1 MKKVSRY
8 VVILFAIAA
17 LVSCGNG
24 KKGSASEKAK
34 TEKAEDEAT
43 EEEESADADQAPDIN
58 KISNS
63 VRMTG
68 KLALDPQNRA
78 DIAPIAGGV
87 VRRILTREGYR
98 VGRGQI
104 VAYIENTEVVAL
116 QRQYIASV
124 SERSAARLE
133 LNRQITLNN
142 QGAGVQKTL
151 QQAEAAYTVANAS
164 VLGIGR
170 QLRQLGVNPSS
181 VSLGRITTLIPVS
194 SPISGIVGKI
204 NISMGSYVDMTTS
217 LMTVVNN
224 VNLHCDMKV
233 FEKDLPKVRIGQIVN
248 VSLTNS
254 PMVKFRARIYDIN
267 STFDDGSKSITVH
280 AKIIKQP
287 ESKLLPEMFVTGV
300 VE

>member
-1 MKKVSRY
+1 MSRY
-8 VVILFAIAA
+8 LVMLFAIAVLA
-17 LVSCGNG
+17 SCGNG
-24 KKGSASEKAK
+24 KKEGVSEKAK
-34 TEKAEDEAT
+34 TEKADDEAT

-58 KISNS
+58 KTSNS

-78 DIAPIAGGV
+78 DISPIAGGV

-133 LNRQITLNN
+133 LNRQITLTS

-280 AKIIKQP
+280 AKIMKQP

>member
-1 MKKVSRY
+1 MKKMSRY
-8 VVILFAIAA
+8 VVILFAIAT

-280 AKIIKQP
+280 AKIMKQP

>member
-8 VVILFAIAA
+8 IVMLFVVAA
-17 LVSCGNG
+17 LASCGSG
-24 KKGSASEKAK
+24 KKESVNDKSK
-34 TEKAEDEAT
+34 TEAADKEEADD
-43 EEEESADADQAPDIN
+43 EESADADPAPDLSKTNNI
-58 KISNS
+58 

-68 KLALDPQNRA
+68 KLGLDPQNRA
-78 DIAPIAGGV
+78 DISPIAGGV

-98 VGRGQI
+98 VGRGQV

-133 LNRQITLNN
+133 LNRQQTLTS

-151 QQAEAAYTVANAS
+151 QQAEASYAIANAS

-170 QLRQLGVNPSS
+170 QLSQLGVNPSS
-181 VSLGRITTLIPVS
+181 VSLGRITTLIPVR

-224 VNLHCDMKV
+224 VNLHCDMKA

-248 VSLTNS
+248 VSLTNN

-267 STFDDGSKSITVH
+267 STFDDGSKSVTVH

-287 ESKLLPEMFVTGV
+287 ASKLLPDMFVTGV

>member
-78 DIAPIAGGV
+78 DIAPIAGGM

-224 VNLHCDMKV
+224 VNLHCDMKA

-280 AKIIKQP
+280 AKIMKQP

>member
-1 MKKVSRY
+1 MKKVNRY

-43 EEEESADADQAPDIN
+43 EEDESADADQAPDIN

-78 DIAPIAGGV
+78 DIAPIAGGM

-98 VGRGQI
+98 VGRGEI

>member
-8 VVILFAIAA
+8 VVILFAIAT

-124 SERSAARLE
+124 SERSTARLE
-133 LNRQITLNN
+133 LNRQITLTS

-267 STFDDGSKSITVH
+267 STFDDGSKSVTVH

-287 ESKLLPEMFVTGV
+287 ASKLLPDMFVTGV
-300 VE
+300 IE

>member
-43 EEEESADADQAPDIN
+43 EEEELADADQAPDIN

-233 FEKDLPKVRIGQIVN
+233 YEKDLPKVRIGQIVN

>member
-1 MKKVSRY
+1 MKKMSRY
-8 VVILFAIAA
+8 IVMLFAIAV

-24 KKGSASEKAK
+24 KKEGVREKTK
-34 TEKAEDEAT
+34 TETSDDEAT
-43 EEEESADADQAPDIN
+43 EDEESADADQAPDIN
-58 KISNS
+58 KTSNS

-78 DIAPIAGGV
+78 DISPIAGGV
-87 VRRILTREGYR
+87 VRRILTREGYQ

-124 SERSAARLE
+124 SERSTARLE
-133 LNRQITLNN
+133 LNRQITLTS

-151 QQAEAAYTVANAS
+151 QQAEAAYAMANAS

-224 VNLHCDMKV
+224 VNLHCDMKA

-267 STFDDGSKSITVH
+267 STFDDGSKSVTVH

-287 ESKLLPEMFVTGV
+287 ASKLLPDMFVTGV

>member
-43 EEEESADADQAPDIN
+43 EDEESADADQAPDIN

>member
-1 MKKVSRY
+1 MKKVSKY
-8 VVILFAIAA
+8 IVMLFVVAA
-17 LVSCGNG
+17 LASCGSG
-24 KKGSASEKAK
+24 KKDNMNDKSK
-34 TEKAEDEAT
+34 TEAADK
-43 EEEESADADQAPDIN
+43 EEVDDEESADADPAPDLSKTNNI
-58 KISNS
+58 

-68 KLALDPQNRA
+68 KLGLDPQNRA
-78 DIAPIAGGV
+78 DISPIAGGV

-98 VGRGQI
+98 VGRGQV

-133 LNRQITLNN
+133 LNRQQTLTS

-151 QQAEAAYTVANAS
+151 QQAEASYAIANAS

-170 QLRQLGVNPSS
+170 QLSQLGVNPSS
-181 VSLGRITTLIPVS
+181 VSLGRITTLIPVR

-233 FEKDLPKVRIGQIVN
+233 YEKDLPKVRIGQIVN

-280 AKIIKQP
+280 AKIMKQP

>member
-8 VVILFAIAA
+8 VVILFAIAT

-63 VRMTG
+63 VKMTG

-116 QRQYIASV
+116 QRQYITSV

-151 QQAEAAYTVANAS
+151 QQAEAAYAMANAS

-194 SPISGIVGKI
+194 SPSIW
-204 NISMGSYVDMTTS
+204 
-217 LMTVVNN
+217 L
-224 VNLHCDMKV
+224 
-233 FEKDLPKVRIGQIVN
+233 
-248 VSLTNS
+248 
-254 PMVKFRARIYDIN
+254 RAP
-267 STFDDGSKSITVH
+267 F
-280 AKIIKQP
+280 
-287 ESKLLPEMFVTGV
+287 
-300 VE
+300 

>member
-58 KISNS
+58 KISKS

-142 QGAGVQKTL
+142 QGAGVPKTL
-151 QQAEAAYTVANAS
+151 QQAEAAYAVANAS

-181 VSLGRITTLIPVS
+181 VS
-194 SPISGIVGKI
+194 
-204 NISMGSYVDMTTS
+204 
-217 LMTVVNN
+217 
-224 VNLHCDMKV
+224 
-233 FEKDLPKVRIGQIVN
+233 
-248 VSLTNS
+248 
-254 PMVKFRARIYDIN
+254 
-267 STFDDGSKSITVH
+267 
-280 AKIIKQP
+280 
-287 ESKLLPEMFVTGV
+287 
-300 VE
+300 

>member
-43 EEEESADADQAPDIN
+43 EDEESADADQAPDIN

-63 VRMTG
+63 VKMTG

>member
-43 EEEESADADQAPDIN
+43 EDEESADADQAPDIN
-58 KISNS
+58 KISKS

>member
-43 EEEESADADQAPDIN
+43 EEDESADADQAPDIN

>member
-1 MKKVSRY
+1 MKKVSKY
-8 VVILFAIAA
+8 IVMLFVVAA
-17 LVSCGNG
+17 LASCRSG
-24 KKGSASEKAK
+24 KKDNMNDKSK
-34 TEKAEDEAT
+34 TEAADKEEADD
-43 EEEESADADQAPDIN
+43 EESADADPAPDLSKTNNI
-58 KISNS
+58 

-68 KLALDPQNRA
+68 KLGLDPQNRA
-78 DIAPIAGGV
+78 DISPIAGGV
-87 VRRILTREGYR
+87 VRRILTREGYH
-98 VGRGQI
+98 VVHGQV

-133 LNRQITLNN
+133 LNRQQTLTS

-151 QQAEAAYTVANAS
+151 QQAEASYAIANAS

-181 VSLGRITTLIPVS
+181 VSLGRITTLIPVY

-280 AKIIKQP
+280 AKIMKQP

>member
-24 KKGSASEKAK
+24 KKDSASEKAK

-43 EEEESADADQAPDIN
+43 EDEESADADQAPDIN
-58 KISNS
+58 KISKS

-267 STFDDGSKSITVH
+267 STFDDGSKSVTVH

-287 ESKLLPEMFVTGV
+287 ASKLLPDMFVTGV
-300 VE
+300 IE

>member
-43 EEEESADADQAPDIN
+43 EEDESADADQAPDIN

-98 VGRGQI
+98 VGRGEI

-124 SERSAARLE
+124 SERSASRLE

>member
-8 VVILFAIAA
+8 VVILFAIAT

-24 KKGSASEKAK
+24 KKGSASEKAM

-194 SPISGIVGKI
+194 SPISGILGKI

>member
-8 VVILFAIAA
+8 VVILFAIAT

>member
-63 VRMTG
+63 VKMTG

-224 VNLHCDMKV
+224 VNLHCDMKA
-233 FEKDLPKVRIGQIVN
+233 FEKDLSKVRIGQIVN
-248 VSLTNS
+248 VSLTNN

-267 STFDDGSKSITVH
+267 STFDDGSKSVTVH

-287 ESKLLPEMFVTGV
+287 ASKLLPDMFVTGV
-300 VE
+300 IE

>member
-1 MKKVSRY
+1 
-8 VVILFAIAA
+8 
-17 LVSCGNG
+17 
-24 KKGSASEKAK
+24 
-34 TEKAEDEAT
+34 
-43 EEEESADADQAPDIN
+43 
-58 KISNS
+58 
-63 VRMTG
+63 MTG

-78 DIAPIAGGV
+78 DISPIAGGV
-87 VRRILTREGYR
+87 VRRILTREGYQ

-133 LNRQITLNN
+133 LNRQITLTS

-151 QQAEAAYTVANAS
+151 QQAEAAYAMANAS

-224 VNLHCDMKV
+224 VNLHCDMKA

-287 ESKLLPEMFVTGV
+287 ESKLLPDMFVTGV

>member
-1 MKKVSRY
+1 MKKISKYIVMLF
-8 VVILFAIAA
+8 VVAA
-17 LVSCGNG
+17 LASCGSD
-24 KKGSASEKAK
+24 KKDNVNDKSK
-34 TEKAEDEAT
+34 TETADK
-43 EEEESADADQAPDIN
+43 EETDDEESADADPAPDLSKTNNI
-58 KISNS
+58 

-68 KLALDPQNRA
+68 KLGLDPQNRA
-78 DIAPIAGGV
+78 DISPIAGGV
-87 VRRILTREGYR
+87 VRNILTREGYR
-98 VGRGQI
+98 VGRGQV

-133 LNRQITLNN
+133 LNRQQTLTS

-151 QQAEAAYTVANAS
+151 QQAEASYAIANAS

-181 VSLGRITTLIPVS
+181 VSLGRITTLIPVR

-233 FEKDLPKVRIGQIVN
+233 FEKDLSKVRIGQIVN
-248 VSLTNS
+248 VSLTNNS
-254 PMVKFRARIYDIN
+254 MVKFRARIYDIN
-267 STFDDGSKSITVH
+267 STFDDGSKSVTVH
-280 AKIIKQP
+280 AKIITQP
-287 ESKLLPEMFVTGV
+287 ASKLLPDMFVTGV

>member
-63 VRMTG
+63 VKMTG

-280 AKIIKQP
+280 AKIMKQP

>member
-1 MKKVSRY
+1 MKKMSRY
-8 VVILFAIAA
+8 LVMLFAIAVLA
-17 LVSCGNG
+17 SCGNG
-24 KKGSASEKAK
+24 KKEGVSEKAK
-34 TEKAEDEAT
+34 TEKADDEAT

-58 KISNS
+58 KTSNS

-78 DIAPIAGGV
+78 DISPIAGGV

-133 LNRQITLNN
+133 LNRQITLTS

-287 ESKLLPEMFVTGV
+287 ESKLLPDMFVTGV

>member
-8 VVILFAIAA
+8 IVMLFVVAA
-17 LVSCGNG
+17 LASCGSG
-24 KKGSASEKAK
+24 KKDNMNDKSK
-34 TEKAEDEAT
+34 TEAADK
-43 EEEESADADQAPDIN
+43 EEVDDEESADADPAPDLSKTNNI
-58 KISNS
+58 

-68 KLALDPQNRA
+68 KLGLDPQNRA
-78 DIAPIAGGV
+78 DISPIAGGV

-98 VGRGQI
+98 VGRGQV

-133 LNRQITLNN
+133 LNRQQTLTS

-151 QQAEAAYTVANAS
+151 QQAEASYAIANAS

-170 QLRQLGVNPSS
+170 QLSQLGVNPSS
-181 VSLGRITTLIPVS
+181 VSLGRITTLIPVR

-204 NISMGSYVDMTTS
+204 NISMGSYVDITTS

-233 FEKDLPKVRIGQIVN
+233 FEKDLSKVRIGQIVN
-248 VSLTNS
+248 VSLTNN

-267 STFDDGSKSITVH
+267 STFDDGSKSVTVH

-287 ESKLLPEMFVTGV
+287 ASKLLPDMFVTGV
-300 VE
+300 IE

>member
-8 VVILFAIAA
+8 VVILFAIAT

-233 FEKDLPKVRIGQIVN
+233 YEKDLPKVRIGQIVN

>member
-63 VRMTG
+63 VKMTG

>member
-43 EEEESADADQAPDIN
+43 EEDESADADQAPDIN

-78 DIAPIAGGV
+78 DIAPIAGGM

-98 VGRGQI
+98 VGRGEI

-280 AKIIKQP
+280 AKIMKQP

>member
-43 EEEESADADQAPDIN
+43 EDEESADADQAPDIN
-58 KISNS
+58 KISKS

-267 STFDDGSKSITVH
+267 STFDDGSKSVTVH

-287 ESKLLPEMFVTGV
+287 ASKLLPDMFVTGV
-300 VE
+300 IE